1 MKKKKISTF
10 KYGYFVYVF
19 ALVFFALFAIVYVK
33 TLLNEYESSQPERI
47 VEAEIEKMTAAAK
60 DGTLWGTY
68 EFPEIE
74 YSKFDSDTNLEK
86 TYADILASGELTYSI
101 KQGTHSEDS
110 LVYNIIGD
118 STVIA
123 EVALREV
130 GEPVTKLAVF
140 TIQDWE
146 FVSVNIVTGKADYKI
161 DAPHDFSVT
170 VNGIPLT
177 SADIL
182 ENGGESIRYAVNGVH
197 GKPEI
202 VIKSPDGV
210 TAEYKTA
217 GTLIKTVYYDYS
229 LTLPAS
235 LDVTVNGQ
243 ASEGEHLEDG
253 TVRYDIRALKK
264 PSVQISD
271 LYGNTVNYEGG
282 SELPL
287 TYIKILAME
296 SYTVT
301 VDGASVPAS
310 AVILSENP
318 DYEHFADYVDS
329 LPKLA
334 TYDIAV
340 LRDGA
345 DISVFDKSGAEIEYD
360 SALHVLDLTV
370 VTSDAQVPES
380 VAAEVNVLKIA
391 EDWSRLMSKDL
402 AGSAYGFYNYAPN
415 LIEGSYLYNV
425 AWKWVNSIDI
435 TFTSIHTLLNPPF
448 TDEEVRNFTWI
459 TDNCFSVDIS
469 FVKQMRLGDGR
480 EIGDPMNSRFHFVK
494 YDSTNDSV
502 YNPTW
507 KLVNIKEIVE

>member
-1 MKKKKISTF
+1 MKKKNISTF

-33 TLLNEYESSQPERI
+33 TLLNQYESSQPERI
-47 VEAEIEKMTAAAK
+47 VEAQIEKMTAAAQ
-60 DGTLWGTY
+60 DGTVWATY
-68 EFPEIE
+68 EFPNIE
-74 YSKFDSDTNLEK
+74 YSKFDIDTDLEK
-86 TYADILASGELTYSI
+86 TYADLFAEGELTYSI
-101 KQGTHSEDS
+101 KQGTHSEDG
-110 LVYNIIGD
+110 LVYNVIGD
-118 STVIA
+118 GSVLA
-123 EVALREV
+123 EVSLREV

-140 TIQDWE
+140 TIQKWE
-146 FVSVNIVTGKADYKI
+146 FVSVKIVTGKADYKI

-182 ENGGESIRYAVNGVH
+182 EDGGDNIRYAVNGVH

-202 VIKSPDGV
+202 VIKSPDGEI
-210 TAEYKTA
+210 AEYKTA

-235 LDVTVNGQ
+235 LDVTLNGQ
-243 ASEGEHLEDG
+243 ASEGEYLEDG
-253 TVRYDIRALKK
+253 TVLHDIRALKK

-271 LYGNTVNYEGG
+271 RYGNTVNYEGG

-287 TYIKILAME
+287 SYIKILASE

-310 AVILSENP
+310 AVHLSENP
-318 DYEHFADYVDS
+318 DYEHFSEYVDS

-345 DISVFDKSGAEIEYD
+345 DISVYDKSGAKVEYD
-360 SALHVLDLTV
+360 RTLHMLDLTV
-370 VTSDAQVPES
+370 VTSDDPVPAS
-380 VAAEVNVLKIA
+380 VAAEVDVLKVA

-448 TDEEVRNFTWI
+448 TDEKVRNFTWI

-480 EIGDPMNSRFHFVK
+480 VMEDPMNSRFHFVK
-494 YDSTNDSV
+494 YNS
-502 YNPTW
+502 TW